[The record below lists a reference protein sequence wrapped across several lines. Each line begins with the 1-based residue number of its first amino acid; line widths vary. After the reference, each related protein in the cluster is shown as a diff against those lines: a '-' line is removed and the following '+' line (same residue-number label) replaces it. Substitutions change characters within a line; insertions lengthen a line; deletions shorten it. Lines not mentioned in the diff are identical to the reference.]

1 MRQDINFTYRKLLG
15 GNGPDGAAGGFGCG
29 AAFDEA
35 AGGFSCGAAFDG
47 AAGGFGVA
55 EAFD

>member
-29 AAFDEA
+29 AAFDGA
-35 AGGFSCGAAFDG
+35 AGGFGCGAAFDG

-55 EAFD
+55 FD